1 MHAAHA
7 YAIRLLIP
15 PTQCPRKPNTNTAT
29 STTLVH
35 LFYLSQNSYIR
46 STIHTTHDAFIEG
59 ACALREVCI
68 YTLESILPTHAPYI
82 LYLTAKRALAYY
94 AQSSTPPPA
103 HGGQIRADKDARQGR
118 RAGRRSG
125 SATTTMRRA
134 PVCVRACVRA
144 VGARLL
150 FPKLRASDIKY
161 YKGINI
167 SPKPK

>member
-7 YAIRLLIP
+7 YAIRLLIL

-94 AQSSTPPPA
+94 AQSGTPPPA
-103 HGGQIRADKDARQGR
+103 HGGRYARKK
-118 RAGRRSG
+118 
-125 SATTTMRRA
+125 M
-134 PVCVRACVRA
+134 PVRDRERGVDL
-144 VGARLL
+144 GAQLE
-150 FPKLRASDIKY
+150 
-161 YKGINI
+161 
-167 SPKPK
+167 